1 MLLSIPVKCRDCG
14 ETGRAKVSHLRPIVR
29 PCPFCGSTNTRVLRN
44 ILGTCPLCGR
54 VIANMRD
61 FKDDLSYKEFK
72 ISGMCQECQDSVFG
86 TSSLEEES
94 KRKIPEWIDP
104 HDALIEL
111 PKK

>member
-1 MLLSIPVKCRDCG
+1 
-14 ETGRAKVSHLRPIVR
+14 VSHLRPIVR

-72 ISGMCQECQDSVFG
+72 ISRMCQECQDSVFG